1 MNQTRY
7 RSRRLLL
14 AEIGLATATGILAI
28 VTLISREWIEIVFG
42 VDPDHG
48 SGALEWLIVGAL
60 AVATLIFGLLARN
73 EWRRP
78 QASPALS
85 TPKPRGASTCLG
97 LLRHRSQTSLA
108 ADAEIALAK
117 GRGGGKLQAGVP

>member
-28 VTLISREWIEIVFG
+28 VTLISREWIELLFG

-60 AVATLIFGLLARN
+60 ALATLIFGLLARH
-73 EWRRP
+73 EWRKP

-85 TPKPRGASTCLG
+85 TPTP
-97 LLRHRSQTSLA
+97 
-108 ADAEIALAK
+108 
-117 GRGGGKLQAGVP
+117 

>member
-1 MNQTRY
+1 MNKTRY

-14 AEIGLATATGILAI
+14 AEIGLGTATGILAI

-60 AVATLIFGLLARN
+60 AVATVIFGMLARH

-85 TPKPRGASTCLG
+85 TPKP
-97 LLRHRSQTSLA
+97 
-108 ADAEIALAK
+108 
-117 GRGGGKLQAGVP
+117 